1 MPNTNGQAG
10 NGGNGTAWITNYG
23 VGTQDYLKFY
33 SNPDNTRAAIADLD
47 EIARNSTSPGN
58 KKCAEDIRNAFQQFL
73 THLEANPEA
82 DHREAFFEVE
92 EVVVSYWSHGKT
104 GFASIT
110 TDTENRVGA
119 ALQNMGVLMPLD
131 VDAFRQMREAA
142 ASPADDIWNMPESLE
157 DFIKVFQTKDN
168 VNKMLNYLNDMGI
181 SLLSAPDQDVEGKK
195 LLSAFSAFS
204 YSSFSYSNDEVLGE
218 NLNKLRDSISAFNA
232 YASSNG
238 ATERDKKIQGLL
250 KSMET
255 HLSQVDDFSQYL
267 AKGSPFYSTLWSRSN
282 RPEDY
287 IKNLTDPARLKL
299 MAEGLRAFSNER
311 NMLGNLAGAF
321 EELLEYVKDHPEPG
335 SDIPLKKVWDV
346 LPESVQF
353 LDARSSMPGAGVD
366 SIEND
371 LLSSLK
377 ALQKNAGAIDR
388 AMARRTNNREQDDR
402 KASAR
407 TEEEGAAIIR
417 NSEWGKGKKS
427 GQAAIDR
434 LKDPSRVKNMAESLE
449 KLSQLSIREGG
460 TGVPTAIVDSLK
472 QLGQGL
478 EKNPDGNHVEAVRS
492 VFNALKPFNRGIPDK
507 ACNALVGQQLLG
519 LRGSLEEFLQK
530 PDALEEQFGGK
541 AAKTEEKTASAKE
554 QKSPAKEKVSL
565 NDLQNEEQIAGE
577 RQKKNHSLEEA
588 SVQKKKEN
596 GPWAPDVDEGF
607 VQFFKVT
614 VKKADDA
621 RGSWRDSRQYMD
633 FYDTLR
639 STGEMMAVLYAAK
652 QHGYNSVAVDPKKLS
667 DNTRS
672 ILQEYN
678 SEGKIKISTAKLTQ
692 IYKNTYGNILKYAKV
707 YEDYK
712 HKTKAPN
719 EYNAN
724 DVGKLNVTSI
734 FTGSP
739 EVSMS
744 SNGKKR
750 SL

>member
-10 NGGNGTAWITNYG
+10 TNGNTTPW
-23 VGTQDYLKFY
+23 VTQGGQRPEYYLEIF
-33 SNPDNTRAAIADLD
+33 SNPDITRTAIADLD
-47 EIARNSTSPGN
+47 EIANHSAFPDN
-58 KKCAEDIRNAFQQFL
+58 KESARDVRDALQHFL

-92 EVVVSYWSHGKT
+92 KAIVKHWSNGLT
-104 GFASIT
+104 GFSPATMEKEIIINHAMQNMAPPMSAT
-110 TDTENRVGA
+110 VNWA
-119 ALQNMGVLMPLD
+119 ALN
-131 VDAFRQMREAA
+131 EAPSA
-142 ASPADDIWNMPESLE
+142 PSADDIWNMPESME
-157 DFIKVFQTKDN
+157 DFIKIFTDKKKISQMTD
-168 VNKMLNYLNDMGI
+168 YLEDMGI
-181 SLLSAPDQDVEGKK
+181 SLLSAPDKDVEEKN
-195 LLSAFSAFS
+195 LLKSIKAFEWSE
-204 YSSFSYSNDEVLGE
+204 NEVLGE
-218 NLNKLRDSISAFNA
+218 NLNKLRDSISAFNT
-232 YASSNG
+232 YASREG
-238 ATERDKKIQGLL
+238 ASERDKKIQGLL
-250 KSMET
+250 KGLGT
-255 HLSQVDDFSQYL
+255 RLSQVDDFSQYL

-282 RPEDY
+282 KPDDY
-287 IKNLTDPARLKL
+287 IKNLTDPAKLKL
-299 MAEGLRAFSNER
+299 MAEGIRAFSNER
-311 NMLGNLAGAF
+311 NMLGSLAGAF
-321 EELLEYVKDHPEPG
+321 EELLEYVKAHPEPG
-335 SDIPLKKVWDV
+335 SDMPLKKIWDA
-346 LPESVQF
+346 LPESVRV
-353 LDARSSMPGAGVD
+353 LEDRRLRPDAGTDR
-366 SIEND
+366 IEAD

-377 ALQKNAGAIDR
+377 ALQKNASSIDI
-388 AMARRTNNREQDDR
+388 AMASRGNKREQKER
-402 KASAR
+402 EASAR
-407 TEEEGAAIIR
+407 TEAEGAAIIQ

-434 LKDPSRVKNMAESLE
+434 LKDPSRVKDMAESLE
-449 KLSQLSIREGG
+449 KLSRLSIQNGG
-460 TGVPTAIVDSLK
+460 AGIPQTVVDSLK

-478 EKNPDGNHVEAVRS
+478 EKNPDGNHAEAVRS
-492 VFNALKPFNRGIPDK
+492 VFNALKPFSRGIPDK

-519 LRGSLEEFLQK
+519 LRGSLEEFLQQ
-530 PDALEEQFGGK
+530 PDALEKQFGGK
-541 AAKTEEKTASAKE
+541 AAKTEMKAASAR
-554 QKSPAKEKVSL
+554 EKMSL
-565 NDLQNEEQIAGE
+565 YDLQNEEQIAGE

-607 VQFFKVT
+607 VRFFKVT
-614 VKKADDA
+614 VKEANDA
-621 RGSWRDSRQYMD
+621 RGSWKDSPEYMN
-633 FYDTLR
+633 FYNTLK

>member
-10 NGGNGTAWITNYG
+10 NGGNGTAWMTNYG
-23 VGTQDYLKFY
+23 VGAGEYMKFY
-33 SNPDNTRAAIADLD
+33 SNPDNTKAAIADLD

-58 KKCAEDIRNAFQQFL
+58 RKCAGDIRNAFQHFL

-82 DHREAFFEVE
+82 DHREAFLEVE
-92 EVVVSYWSHGKT
+92 EAVISYWSNGLT
-104 GFASIT
+104 GFDSRT
-110 TDTENRVGA
+110 TDTEERVGK
-119 ALQNMGVLMPLD
+119 ALWNMGVIMPVD
-131 VDAFRQMREAA
+131 VDAFRQMREGA
-142 ASPADDIWNMPESLE
+142 ASPADDIWNMPESME
-157 DFIKVFQTKDN
+157 DFIKIFTDK
-168 VNKMLNYLNDMGI
+168 NKISQMTDYLEGMGI
-181 SLLSAPDQDVEGKK
+181 SLLGAPDKDVEEKK
-195 LLSAFSAFS
+195 LLRSIKAFEWSK
-204 YSSFSYSNDEVLGE
+204 DEVLGE
-218 NLNKLRDSISAFNA
+218 NLNKLRDSISAFNT
-232 YASSNG
+232 YASREG
-238 ATERDKKIQGLL
+238 ASERDKKIQGLL
-250 KSMET
+250 KGLGT
-255 HLSQVDDFSQYL
+255 RLSQVDDFSQYL

-282 RPEDY
+282 KPDDY
-287 IKNLTDPARLKL
+287 IKNLTDPAKLKL
-299 MAEGLRAFSNER
+299 MAEGIRAFSNER
-311 NMLGNLAGAF
+311 NMLGSLAGAF
-321 EELLEYVKDHPEPG
+321 EELLEYVKAHPEPG
-335 SDIPLKKVWDV
+335 SDMPLKKIWDA
-346 LPESVQF
+346 LPESVQVLEDRF
-353 LDARSSMPGAGVD
+353 RRPDVGADRIGA
-366 SIEND
+366 D

-377 ALQKNAGAIDR
+377 ALRKNASSIDS
-388 AMARRTNNREQDDR
+388 AMASRGNKREQNER
-402 KASAR
+402 NASAR
-407 TEEEGAAIIR
+407 TEAEGAAIIQ

-427 GQAAIDR
+427 GQAAIER
-434 LKDPSRVKNMAESLE
+434 LKDPSRVKDMAESLE
-449 KLSQLSIREGG
+449 KLSRLSIQNGG
-460 TGVPTAIVDSLK
+460 AGIPQTVVDSLK

-478 EKNPDGNHVEAVRS
+478 EKNPDGNHAEAVRS
-492 VFNALKPFNRGIPDK
+492 VFNALKPFSRGIPDK

-519 LRGSLEEFLQK
+519 LRGSLEEFLQQ
-530 PDALEEQFGGK
+530 PDALEKQFGGK
-541 AAKTEEKTASAKE
+541 AAKTEMKAASAR
-554 QKSPAKEKVSL
+554 EKMSL
-565 NDLQNEEQIAGE
+565 YDLQNEEQIAGE

-607 VQFFKVT
+607 VRFFKVT
-614 VKKADDA
+614 VKEANDA
-621 RGSWRDSRQYMD
+621 RGRWKDSPEYMN
-633 FYDTLR
+633 FYNTLK

>member
-10 NGGNGTAWITNYG
+10 NGGNGTAWMTNYG
-23 VGTQDYLKFY
+23 VGAGEYMKFY
-33 SNPDNTRAAIADLD
+33 SNPDNTKAAIADLD

-58 KKCAEDIRNAFQQFL
+58 RKCAGDIRNAFQHFL

-82 DHREAFFEVE
+82 DHREAFLEVE
-92 EVVVSYWSHGKT
+92 EAVISYWSNGLT
-104 GFASIT
+104 GFDSRT
-110 TDTENRVGA
+110 TDTEERVGK
-119 ALQNMGVLMPLD
+119 ALWNMGVIMPVD
-131 VDAFRQMREAA
+131 VDAFRQMREGA
-142 ASPADDIWNMPESLE
+142 ASPADDIWNMPESME
-157 DFIKVFQTKDN
+157 DFIKIFTDK
-168 VNKMLNYLNDMGI
+168 NKISQMTDYLEGMGI
-181 SLLSAPDQDVEGKK
+181 SLLGAPDKDVEEKK
-195 LLSAFSAFS
+195 LLRSIKAFEWSK
-204 YSSFSYSNDEVLGE
+204 DEVLGE
-218 NLNKLRDSISAFNA
+218 NLNKLRDSISAFNT
-232 YASSNG
+232 YASREG
-238 ATERDKKIQGLL
+238 ASERDKKIQGLL
-250 KSMET
+250 KGLGT
-255 HLSQVDDFSQYL
+255 RLSQVDDFSQYL

-282 RPEDY
+282 KPDDY
-287 IKNLTDPARLKL
+287 IKNLTDPAKLKL
-299 MAEGLRAFSNER
+299 MAEGIRAFSNER
-311 NMLGNLAGAF
+311 NMLGSLAGAF
-321 EELLEYVKDHPEPG
+321 EELQEYVKAHPEPG
-335 SDIPLKKVWDV
+335 SDMPLKKIWDA
-346 LPESVQF
+346 LPESVQVLEDRF
-353 LDARSSMPGAGVD
+353 RRPDVGADRIGA
-366 SIEND
+366 D

-377 ALQKNAGAIDR
+377 ALRKNASSIDI
-388 AMARRTNNREQDDR
+388 AMASRGNKREQNER
-402 KASAR
+402 NASAR
-407 TEEEGAAIIR
+407 TEAEGAAIIQ

-427 GQAAIDR
+427 GQAAIER
-434 LKDPSRVKNMAESLE
+434 LKDPSRVKDMAESLE
-449 KLSQLSIREGG
+449 KLSRLSIQNGG
-460 TGVPTAIVDSLK
+460 AGIPQTVVDSLK

-478 EKNPDGNHVEAVRS
+478 EKNPDGNHAEAVRS
-492 VFNALKPFNRGIPDK
+492 VFNALKPFSRGIPDK

-519 LRGSLEEFLQK
+519 LRGSLEEFLQQ
-530 PDALEEQFGGK
+530 PDALEKQFGGK
-541 AAKTEEKTASAKE
+541 AAKTEMKAASAR
-554 QKSPAKEKVSL
+554 EKMSL
-565 NDLQNEEQIAGE
+565 YDLQNEEQIAGE

-607 VQFFKVT
+607 VRFFKVT
-614 VKKADDA
+614 VKEANDA
-621 RGSWRDSRQYMD
+621 RGRWKDSPEYMN
-633 FYDTLR
+633 FYNTLK

>member
-10 NGGNGTAWITNYG
+10 NGGNGTAWMTNYG
-23 VGTQDYLKFY
+23 VGAGEYMKFY

-58 KKCAEDIRNAFQQFL
+58 RKCAGDIRNAFQHFL

-82 DHREAFFEVE
+82 DHREAFLEVE
-92 EVVVSYWSHGKT
+92 EAVISYWSNGLT
-104 GFASIT
+104 GFDSRT
-110 TDTENRVGA
+110 TDTEERVGK
-119 ALQNMGVLMPLD
+119 ALWNMGVIMPVD
-131 VDAFRQMREAA
+131 VDAFRQMREGA
-142 ASPADDIWNMPESLE
+142 ASPADDIWNMPESME
-157 DFIKVFQTKDN
+157 DFIKIFTDK
-168 VNKMLNYLNDMGI
+168 NKISQMTDYLEGMGI
-181 SLLSAPDQDVEGKK
+181 SLLSAPDKDVEEKK
-195 LLSAFSAFS
+195 LLRSIRAFEWSK
-204 YSSFSYSNDEVLGE
+204 DEVLGE
-218 NLNKLRDSISAFNA
+218 NLNKLRDSISAFNT
-232 YASSNG
+232 YASREG
-238 ATERDKKIQGLL
+238 ASERDKKIQGLL
-250 KSMET
+250 KGLGT
-255 HLSQVDDFSQYL
+255 RLSQVDDFSQYL
-267 AKGSPFYSTLWSRSN
+267 AKGSPFYSTLWSRSDK
-282 RPEDY
+282 PDDY
-287 IKNLTDPARLKL
+287 IKNLTDPAKLKL
-299 MAEGLRAFSNER
+299 MAEGVRAFSNER
-311 NMLGNLAGAF
+311 NMLGSLAGAF
-321 EELLEYVKDHPEPG
+321 EELLEYVKAHPEPG
-335 SDIPLKKVWDV
+335 SDMPLKKIWDA
-346 LPESVQF
+346 LPESVQV
-353 LDARSSMPGAGVD
+353 LGDHINRPDVGADRIGA
-366 SIEND
+366 D

-377 ALQKNAGAIDR
+377 ALRKNASSIDI
-388 AMARRTNNREQDDR
+388 AMASRGNKREQNER
-402 KASAR
+402 NASAR
-407 TEEEGAAIIR
+407 TEAEGAAIIQ

-427 GQAAIDR
+427 GQAAIER
-434 LKDPSRVKNMAESLE
+434 LKDPSRVKDMAESLE
-449 KLSQLSIREGG
+449 KLSRLSIQNGG
-460 TGVPTAIVDSLK
+460 AGIPQTVVDSLK

-478 EKNPDGNHVEAVRS
+478 EKNPDGNHAEAVRS
-492 VFNALKPFNRGIPDK
+492 VFNALKPFSRGIPDK

-519 LRGSLEEFLQK
+519 LRGSLEEFLQQ
-530 PDALEEQFGGK
+530 PDALEKQFGGK
-541 AAKTEEKTASAKE
+541 AAKTEMKAASAR
-554 QKSPAKEKVSL
+554 EKMSL
-565 NDLQNEEQIAGE
+565 YDLQNEEQIAGE

-607 VQFFKVT
+607 VRFFKVT
-614 VKKADDA
+614 VKEANDA
-621 RGSWRDSRQYMD
+621 RGSWKDSPEYMN
-633 FYDTLR
+633 FYNTLK